1 MVKEAADEEPGS
13 SGAGQG
19 RGTGQGRGA
28 VPRLRLD
35 ELLGELQQQLAE
47 IVKTRDRMQGLVD
60 AMLGVASGL
69 ELESTLRRIVSAA
82 IDLVDAR
89 YGALGVLGPD
99 VGLER
104 FVYVG
109 IDEQTRARMGHL
121 PRGHG
126 VLGLLIT
133 DPRPL
138 RLADL
143 SRHPASVGFPPNHPP
158 MRTFLGAPV
167 RVRDRVYGNLY
178 LTEKVGGGE
187 FTADDEVVVQALAA
201 AAGIAVQNAHLFE
214 EVMSRQRRLEASSEI
229 TTELLSGGTTENALR
244 IVADRAREL
253 TAADAAVILLAPGH
267 DQEAV
272 GLSAS
277 TGLSDDEAR
286 QLSIG
291 NGGPLATEVLG
302 TGSPILADLASSD
315 HSRLGRFGP
324 AVGVPLR
331 SDDTVAGVI
340 MVLRAAGAE
349 PFRADQMP
357 LLASFADQASIALE
371 LAAKQR
377 AQRQLDLF
385 GDRDR
390 IARDLHD
397 HVIQRLFATGLGL
410 ESLLQRT
417 TDPDLRGRLERAV
430 DELDQVVR
438 EIRTTIFDLHTTAAD
453 PRISLRRRLLDI
465 VADASAHTG
474 IAPSVRMSG
483 QLDTAVPAPLAE
495 HAEAVTRE
503 AVTNAVRHAQ
513 ATEIVVTIEAHDDE
527 LLIRVVDNGIGLSR
541 TGHRSGL
548 RNLDKRAVECG
559 GSFTVQDAPGGGTQ
573 LAWTAPLTA

>member
-1 MVKEAADEEPGS
+1 MIEATAGAELGPGE
-13 SGAGQG
+13 G
-19 RGTGQGRGA
+19 RRA

-35 ELLGELQQQLAE
+35 ELLGEMQEQLAE

-82 IDLVDAR
+82 IDLLDAR

-109 IDEQTRARMGHL
+109 IDDQTRAKMGHL
-121 PRGHG
+121 PRGRG
-126 VLGLLIT
+126 VLGQLIT

-143 SRHPASVGFPPNHPP
+143 SQHPASVGFPPHHPP

-178 LTEKVGGGE
+178 LTEKAGGGE
-187 FTADDEVVVQALAA
+187 FTADDEIVVQALAA

-214 EVMSRQRRLEASSEI
+214 EVISRQRRLEASGEI
-229 TTELLSGGTTENALR
+229 TTELLSGGTTENALQ
-244 IVADRAREL
+244 IVADHAREL
-253 TAADAAVILLAPGH
+253 SAADAAVILLAPGH
-267 DQEAV
+267 DQQAA
-272 GLSAS
+272 GLSAA
-277 TGLSDDEAR
+277 TGLSDHEAGL
-286 QLSIG
+286 LSLDH
-291 NGGPLATEVLG
+291 GGPLAAEVLG
-302 TGSPILADLASSD
+302 TGSPILTDLTNSEN
-315 HSRLGRFGP
+315 SRLDRFGP

-340 MVLRAAGAE
+340 MVLRAEGAE
-349 PFRADQMP
+349 QFRADQMP
-357 LLASFADQASIALE
+357 LLASFADHASIALE

-417 TDPDLRGRLERAV
+417 TDPDVRGRLERAV
-430 DELDQVVR
+430 GELDQVVR
-438 EIRTTIFDLHTTAAD
+438 DIRTTIFDLHTTAAD
-453 PRISLRRRLLDI
+453 ASISLRRRLLDI
-465 VADASAHTG
+465 VADTSQHTG
-474 IAPSVRMSG
+474 ISPSVRMSG
-483 QLDTAVPAPLAE
+483 QLDTAVPASLAE

-503 AVTNAVRHAQ
+503 AVTNAVRHAD
-513 ATEIVVTIEAHDDE
+513 ATEIVVTIDAHED
-527 LLIRVVDNGIGLSR
+527 LLIRVADNGVGMSETAR
-541 TGHRSGL
+541 RSGL
-548 RNLDKRAVECG
+548 RNLEKRALECG
-559 GSFTVQDAPGGGTQ
+559 GSLTVEDAPSGGTQ
-573 LAWTAPLTA
+573 LTWTAPLPT